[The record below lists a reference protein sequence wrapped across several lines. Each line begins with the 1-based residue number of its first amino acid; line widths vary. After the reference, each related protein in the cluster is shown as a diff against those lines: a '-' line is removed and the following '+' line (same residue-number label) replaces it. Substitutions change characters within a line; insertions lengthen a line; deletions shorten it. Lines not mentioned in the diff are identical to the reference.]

1 MCHQPGSSL
10 VKIVNV
16 IVAFVEQS
24 VTNIDAAPYSVSA
37 VTFAAVVVIVAD
49 ALRINY

>member
-1 MCHQPGSSL
+1 MCHQLSSSL

-24 VTNIDAAPYSVSA
+24 VTNIDAAPY
-37 VTFAAVVVIVAD
+37 FASTVAFVAIVVIVAN

>member
-1 MCHQPGSSL
+1 MCHQLSSSL

-24 VTNIDAAPYSVSA
+24 VIDIDAAPYFASA
-37 VTFAAVVVIVAD
+37 VTFAAIVVIVAD